1 MNNFDSCKNRQKKI
15 DRIVEAIGNDD
26 IAYKNLLVKDKVMNP
41 SHYVV
46 MLGET
51 SSGKSTLINSILN
64 KKILVESVRPTTGII
79 TEVVIT
85 DNSNESLF
93 AINKD
98 ATLKNLDK
106 DTFDS
111 LAVKPEEELHRL
123 RYIGSCKE
131 NKYSGMRIFDTPGY
145 GSLVGYHEDVL
156 KEFIPES
163 DFIVYVVSY
172 RVGIGDDDLQFLKY
186 VGEVIGNNV
195 EIVLAINMCPEDVQD
210 NNKRVCEIKAGINKC
225 IHTDVKTFFIES
237 NSEKTPNTDE
247 VWDYIYERVNS
258 DEKKEQLSEALKSY
272 QDYILGECKIKV
284 NSKIAKNESKKED
297 IEERIKIARELLD
310 INQEAIET
318 IDRGFTRIKVK
329 AMKFIDKSAMTV
341 KKSITDYIY
350 DESKWSKKEETL
362 TLMQHYYVPKLT
374 NEETDNLMSYIEDEI
389 ILLDRSIEDIINE
402 IINNLEEKVE
412 INIPLYT
419 EVMDGIVK
427 KHMGDAIQ
435 QAAGEMF
442 RKTQGNDHNEVN
454 LEPINSRSTNLKKIG
469 EISEGTS
476 SKHSYN
482 NLKQLLKIIK
492 ATSLKAITQ
501 YLSVFT
507 DSIFYLYDALIWQ
520 KKINEISLEAID
532 NWAKDVEAVIRK
544 YLDELKETNK
554 EEIIALFNELSEE
567 FKEDEKD
574 LEEISGDELIRLKNE
589 IEFMLDKFLLI
600 SLKK

>member
-442 RKTQGNDHNEVN
+442 RKTQGNDDNEAKS
-454 LEPINSRSTNLKKIG
+454 EAINSGSINFKKIG

-476 SKHSYN
+476 YKHSYN